1 MIANTIVATDAGVEA
16 YLAAI
21 EDPKRRA
28 DCDAIVKLMRAVTK
42 KPPVMWGSSIVGF
55 DSYHYRYESGHTG
68 FAAKTGFSPRK
79 GKISLYLF
87 MYGGKLDSF
96 LARLGKHKASVGCVY
111 VNKLAD
117 IDLGVLEE
125 TVRESVRLLDEFE
138 NLAATVT
145 LHWLAPR

>member
-1 MIANTIVATDAGVEA
+1 MAKEQKTKPLEMTSEEYIGTLETDKQKEEARTLIPIFERAAGE
-16 YLAAI
+16 
-21 EDPKRRA
+21 P
-28 DCDAIVKLMRAVTK
+28 AV
-42 KPPVMWGSSIVGF
+42 VWSGSGF
-55 DSYHYRYESGHTG
+55 GFGTYHYRYESGHTG

-125 TVRESVRLLDEFE
+125 TVRESVRLLDEY
-138 NLAATVT
+138 AAE
-145 LHWLAPR
+145 HNWG

>member
-1 MIANTIVATDAGVEA
+1 MAKEQKTKPLELTAEEYIRTLETDKQKEEARTLIPIFERAAGE
-16 YLAAI
+16 
-21 EDPKRRA
+21 P
-28 DCDAIVKLMRAVTK
+28 AV
-42 KPPVMWGSSIVGF
+42 VWDGSGF
-55 DSYHYRYESGHTG
+55 GFGTYHYRYESGHTG

-87 MYGGKLDSF
+87 MNGGKLDSF

-125 TVRESVRLLDEFE
+125 TVRESVRLLDEY
-138 NLAATVT
+138 AAE
-145 LHWLAPR
+145 HNWG

>member
-1 MIANTIVATDAGVEA
+1 MAKEQKTKPLEMTAEEYIGTLETDKQKEEARTLIPIFERATGE
-16 YLAAI
+16 
-21 EDPKRRA
+21 P
-28 DCDAIVKLMRAVTK
+28 AV
-42 KPPVMWGSSIVGF
+42 VWSGSGF
-55 DSYHYRYESGHTG
+55 GFGTYHYRYESGHTG

-125 TVRESVRLLDEFE
+125 TVRVSVRLLDEY
-138 NLAATVT
+138 AAE
-145 LHWLAPR
+145 HFAG